1 MILIIQ
7 LDKNYKINKI
17 KKVVIRKDQLV
28 VILKV
33 VLEKIHKDRNVKIL
47 KQKKVWWHIKKK

>member
-7 LDKNYKINKI
+7 LDKKYKINKI

-33 VLEKIHKDRNVKIL
+33 VLEKIHKDRNVKDL
-47 KQKKVWWHIKKK
+47 KQKKV

>member
-1 MILIIQ
+1 MLWEKYQ
-7 LDKNYKINKI
+7 HKINIKNAQKI

-33 VLEKIHKDRNVKIL
+33 VLEKIHKDRNVKDL
-47 KQKKVWWHIKKK
+47 KQKKV